1 MESDSGRLLIW
12 REQRTRYHQSNTV
25 ERHRTVTGLRYRDEI
40 LDPYVHPYAAAI
52 GNDFILMDD
61 NARPHRARIV
71 EEYLEDHGLERME
84 WPARSPD
91 LNPIEHLWDY
101 LGREVA
107 ALNPPP
113 RSLHELKQGL
123 LCVWSSLP
131 IPVSDNL
138 INSMGNRCRQCIQSG
153 NTAITKVQSNILM
166 KMEGTLDSLQ
176 KLNTCGSM
184 NIQTNHHVSSFQQ
197 SLVDLILCT
206 DEISHPKDNAETRV
220 TLKLLKHWKKL
231 FEDHQVLCWTF
242 SNDDERTIYNPVM
255 NIWISGSHTQSFQKV
270 FVHKSH
276 TFSIED
282 ECRKEIKSKEHFS
295 ILVSFRTFKFNYDY
309 LKIHAVLSWYVGS
322 ETEFENELFLVLE
335 EKTLI
340 QQQMLFLTDL
350 IISDVFDPKFKD
362 ISTLE
367 DLACLKIW
375 QQRVVF
381 TFTSFRTNLQNIE
394 TFFPNISN
402 FTLAPHLEKA
412 YLKVFKDDYSFLFG
426 VHIVF
431 KTLNHSTV
439 EAEAFVKNEDQLLL
453 LEKHFYL
460 HLPTDVLILPN
471 GLTAVE
477 ITQLKQQAVC
487 FMKDEIDLLLSM
499 MNIYNVQGNFEKFN
513 FQPETVVMSK
523 ENFLSAFRQNSS
535 SKLETDE
542 SHLVCNQDCMVD
554 GVSAPNQE
562 LHFGFALLSQSHP
575 ITERQILEA

>member
-1 MESDSGRLLIW
+1 
-12 REQRTRYHQSNTV
+12 
-25 ERHRTVTGLRYRDEI
+25 
-40 LDPYVHPYAAAI
+40 
-52 GNDFILMDD
+52 
-61 NARPHRARIV
+61 
-71 EEYLEDHGLERME
+71 
-84 WPARSPD
+84 
-91 LNPIEHLWDY
+91 
-101 LGREVA
+101 
-107 ALNPPP
+107 
-113 RSLHELKQGL
+113 
-123 LCVWSSLP
+123 
-131 IPVSDNL
+131 
-138 INSMGNRCRQCIQSG
+138 
-153 NTAITKVQSNILM
+153 
-166 KMEGTLDSLQ
+166 
-176 KLNTCGSM
+176 
-184 NIQTNHHVSSFQQ
+184 
-197 SLVDLILCT
+197 
-206 DEISHPKDNAETRV
+206 
-220 TLKLLKHWKKL
+220 
-231 FEDHQVLCWTF
+231 
-242 SNDDERTIYNPVM
+242 M

-394 TFFPNISN
+394 KFFPNISN

-477 ITQLKQQAVC
+477 ITQLKQQA
-487 FMKDEIDLLLSM
+487 F
-499 MNIYNVQGNFEKFN
+499 
-513 FQPETVVMSK
+513 
-523 ENFLSAFRQNSS
+523 
-535 SKLETDE
+535 
-542 SHLVCNQDCMVD
+542 
-554 GVSAPNQE
+554 
-562 LHFGFALLSQSHP
+562 
-575 ITERQILEA
+575 